1 MNEQILLEALRKKQR
16 WFVENK
22 MQAMLEHRECEELA
36 LHTLNF
42 TRDDVWEVTIGNMR
56 RVIYV
61 FEVQTAGSID
71 SLVLNLIK
79 SKK

>member
-1 MNEQILLEALRKKQR
+1 LGDGY
-16 WFVENK
+16 VESK
-22 MQAMLEHRECEELA
+22 VADGA
-36 LHTLNF
+36 VV
-42 TRDDVWEVTIGNMR
+42 DDVWEVTIGNMR